1 MSSSENT
8 ELVMV
13 PCDIRGEDIIPVT
26 IHATTRHSRSTSGSN
41 QGDSA
46 MGKTRMTYFEKEDI
60 LHLSISDEHE
70 ASSVELTPTVT
81 AELNE
86 QGELI
91 GIEILRASGYVR
103 DSILESV
110 QARMLQLSEPG
121 KASS

>member
-1 MSSSENT
+1 
-8 ELVMV
+8 
-13 PCDIRGEDIIPVT
+13 
-26 IHATTRHSRSTSGSN
+26 
-41 QGDSA
+41 

-60 LHLSISDEHE
+60 LHVSISDEHE
-70 ASSVELTPTVT
+70 ASSVELTPNIT

-86 QGELI
+86 EGELI

-121 KASS
+121 THTASS